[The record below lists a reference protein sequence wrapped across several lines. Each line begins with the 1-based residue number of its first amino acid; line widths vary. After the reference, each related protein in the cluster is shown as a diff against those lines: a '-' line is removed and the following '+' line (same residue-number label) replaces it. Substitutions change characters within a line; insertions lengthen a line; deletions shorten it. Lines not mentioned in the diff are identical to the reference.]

1 MNFNRT
7 SNRIQTLVRKLKQR
21 KHRVKENLFTAEGE
35 RCVEQILNNGFITIE
50 EVIISDDFVLSG
62 QLKQYSVKYSVLP
75 HDEFETLV
83 DTDNPQG
90 VLALCHL
97 PEKRI
102 VEDILDK
109 PGLIIALDAIQDPGN
124 LGTIIR
130 TAAWFDVAAILTG
143 IGTADAWQPKVVR
156 STAGATGS
164 ITLIRGE
171 LENLFQKLEK
181 AGWNVLLL
189 DGGESSASVRKIQKY
204 DKTILVIGNEANG
217 INPDLLTSGR
227 DKVRIDGNSQ
237 TVESL
242 NAAIAAGIAMYHLQG
257 L

>member
-1 MNFNRT
+1 MKFNRT
-7 SNRIQTLVRKLKQR
+7 SNRIQTLVRKLKRR
-21 KHRVKENLFTAEGE
+21 KYRVKENLFIAEGE
-35 RCVEQILNNGFITIE
+35 RCVEQILKNGFITIE
-50 EVIISDDFVLSG
+50 EVIISDNFKLSG
-62 QLKQYSVKYSVLP
+62 QLIDFNVEISALP
-75 HDEFETLV
+75 PDEFDALV

-97 PEKRI
+97 PEKGSVNDI
-102 VEDILDK
+102 VDK
-109 PGLIIALDAIQDPGN
+109 AGLIIALDTLQDPGN

-130 TAAWFDVAAILTG
+130 TAAWFDVTAILTG
-143 IGTADAWQPKVVR
+143 IGTADAWHPKVVR

-164 ITLIRGE
+164 IPLIRGD
-171 LENLFQKLEK
+171 LEKLFQKLEK
-181 AGWNVLLL
+181 AGWNVFLL
-189 DGGESSASVRKIQKY
+189 DGGENSANVRKIHKC
-204 DKTILVIGNEANG
+204 DKTVLVIGNEANG

>member
-1 MNFNRT
+1 MIFNRT

-35 RCVEQILNNGFITIE
+35 RCVEQILKNGYITIE
-50 EVIISDDFVLSG
+50 EVIISDDFKLPG
-62 QLKQYSVKYSVLP
+62 HLKQYSVKVSALP
-75 HDEFETLV
+75 SDEFETLV

-90 VLALCHL
+90 VLALCRL
-97 PEKRI
+97 PEKGSLKDI
-102 VEDILDK
+102 VDK
-109 PGLIIALDAIQDPGN
+109 PGLIIALDALQDPGN

-130 TAAWFDVAAILTG
+130 TSAWFEVTAILTG
-143 IGTADAWQPKVVR
+143 IGTADAWHPKVVR

-164 ITLIRGE
+164 IPLIRGE
-171 LENLFQKLEK
+171 LDKLFQKLEK
-181 AGWNVLLL
+181 AGWNVLLM
-189 DGGESSASVRKIQKY
+189 DGGESSVSVRKIQKY

-217 INPDLLTSGR
+217 INPGLFTPGR
-227 DKVRIDGNSQ
+227 DKVKIAGNSQ
-237 TVESL
+237 AVESL